1 MPPEIL
7 KYLNDINFSIERIRY
22 HIKTINTVKQFSDNY
37 TVYDAVEQRF
47 AIIGEALWKA
57 DKMDATLAITDKK
70 RIIGLRH
77 ILTHDYDLV
86 SPEILW
92 KIIEKNLPVLR
103 QEVSAIL
110 ISREGSGTLS
120 DNFE

>member
-1 MPPEIL
+1 MLPEIL
-7 KYLNDINFSIERIRY
+7 KYLNDIDFSIERIHY
-22 HIKTINTVKQFSDNY
+22 HVKSISTIKQFSEDY
-37 TVYDAVEQRF
+37 TIYDAVERRF

-57 DKMDATLAITDKK
+57 DKMYATLAITDKK

-92 KIIEKNLPVLR
+92 KIIERNLPVL
-103 QEVSAIL
+103 QKEVSAIL
-110 ISREGSGTLS
+110 KSAE
-120 DNFE
+120 

>member
-7 KYLNDINFSIERIRY
+7 KYLNDIAFSIERIRY
-22 HIKTINTVKQFSDNY
+22 HIKSVQTVKQFSDNY
-37 TVYDAVEQRF
+37 TIYDAVERRF

-57 DKMDATLAITDKK
+57 DKMDATLAITEKK

-92 KIIEKNLPVLR
+92 KIIEKNLPVLK
-103 QEVSAIL
+103 QEVLAIL
-110 ISREGSGTLS
+110 IDEGESNVLPG
-120 DNFE
+120 NIE